1 MSKDVPKVE
10 INYENTPILA
20 DLDFADRVK
29 KYHEIYVKEKSA
41 EAEMKA
47 FKTKRDPIG
56 EELIAIVDAAG
67 ADTVNMAVGKK
78 NFRTTLIKGDDDAT
92 KTDEDKLREVLM
104 KIAKLDAATISRVF
118 KAAQVPAPR
127 KPQIRL
133 TVQE

>member
-1 MSKDVPKVE
+1 MKTEPKVE
-10 INYENTPILA
+10 INYENTPLLE

-29 KYHEIYVKEKSA
+29 KYREIYVKEKAA
-41 EAEMKA
+41 EAEVKV
-47 FKTKRDPIG
+47 FKEQRDPIG
-56 EELIAIVDAAG
+56 QEIVAIIDAAG

-78 NFRTTLIKGDDDAT
+78 NFRTTLIKGDPDAT
-92 KTDEDKLREVLM
+92 KTDEEKLKDALY
-104 KIAKLDAATISRVF
+104 KIGKLDAATVAKIF